1 MILHYLKLA
10 WRNLLKY
17 RMQTAVSILGLAMG
31 LTCFVFAALWIRH
44 EMSFDSAHEGADRI
58 YLLYRES
65 TVNELGY
72 DTWTRGLLPI
82 LRENFPEVE
91 LACGAQFWKQM
102 KMEVEGQDPV
112 IGRKLIADSTF
123 MQMFDIRILQGT
135 PNFLWSLADERQK
148 HIYDHS
154 EPIAVTEETALRLFG
169 TTDVLGKTLT
179 AFSPATICAVVSSL
193 PQSSL
198 SFDFWSGARY
208 SESIADP
215 LLLRLRP
222 GTDLNTFRRKLD
234 SYTQLQD
241 GRRVALFRPYH
252 LLPLRQYHY
261 SKVNE
266 ERSINFYYLVL
277 FSVIG
282 LLVVVSALFNYL
294 SLFVVRMQT
303 RLREV
308 ELRRVCGAGR
318 SSLVALFAVEYLLVL
333 LVAGLLGFTLTEV
346 SLPLFRCL
354 SGVDGQVYLPQLLF
368 FLGLLLLSLV
378 ALLPF
383 VLRRHRWNTLRS
395 HRLRRLSI
403 GVQIGVGILFTFAA
417 VVMMKQLHYLTNVD
431 LGWERE
437 GVATL
442 KVNRYKLI
450 GDDFEQFHTTARLLK
465 QMPCVEDIIENHESL
480 FGFDF
485 GGRHSIEEWP
495 GRQSDE
501 EKMPVKV
508 LFEGRAFADF
518 YGLKLKE
525 GRMVRDDESTG
536 VVLNESA
543 ARRLRLDNPIGLH
556 ITLSGRDMEIVG
568 VLKDFHSTAPTVPVH
583 SLAMIG
589 KNGFRI
595 AEGYI
600 KMHTGQFLIKFK
612 DGHWDDLQERIRQMA
627 AEQEITD
634 YELKSMEELYADYL
648 KSERL
653 LLRLLGIASAVCVLV
668 VGFGVFSLITL
679 SCEQRRKEMAIR
691 KVNGARV
698 GDILR
703 LFAREYLLLL
713 AVAAVVAFPV
723 GYVLMKRWLESYVEQ
738 TTINLWVYL
747 VIFAGMA
754 AVVALCIGWR
764 IWKTAN
770 ENPADVVKRE

>member
-135 PNFLWSLADERQK
+135 PNFLWSLADERQM
-148 HIYDHS
+148 HIYDRS

-179 AFSPATICAVVSSL
+179 AFGPATICAVVSSL

-208 SESIADP
+208 SESTADP

-222 GTDLNTFRRKLD
+222 GTNLNTFRRKLD

-241 GRRVALFRPYH
+241 GRRIALFRPYH

-318 SSLVALFAVEYLLVL
+318 GSLVALFAVEYLLVL

-346 SLPLFRCL
+346 SLPLFRRL

-403 GVQIGVGILFTFAA
+403 GVQIGVGILFAFAA

-431 LGWERE
+431 LGWKRE
-437 GVATL
+437 GVAIL
-442 KVNRYKLI
+442 SVKRYKEM
-450 GDDFEQFHTTARLLK
+450 GEGFEKFHATAQRLK
-465 QMPCVEDIIENHESL
+465 QMPCVEDIIENHASIL
-480 FGFDF
+480 GSNIV
-485 GGRHSIEEWP
+485 GGHSVEDWP
-495 GRQSDE
+495 ERRPDE
-501 EKMPVKV
+501 EKMMIRVM
-508 LFEGRAFADF
+508 FEGRAFTDF

-525 GRMVRDDESTG
+525 GRMVRDDEQNG

-543 ARRLRLDNPIGLH
+543 VRRLRLDNPVGLH
-556 ITLSGRDMEIVG
+556 ITLSGHDMEIVG
-568 VLKDFHSTAPTVPVH
+568 VLKDFHSTAPTVPVY
-583 SLAMIG
+583 SLALIG
-589 KNGFRI
+589 KSGFGMRS
-595 AEGYI
+595 EL
-600 KMHTGQFLIKFK
+600 MHTTNFLIKFK
-612 DGHWDDLQERIRQMA
+612 DGHWDDLQERVRQMA
-627 AEQEITD
+627 AEQEITEYTLND
-634 YELKSMEELYADYL
+634 TEDLYADYL

-668 VGFGVFSLITL
+668 VGFGVFSLVTL
-679 SCEQRRKEMAIR
+679 SCEQRRKEIAIR

-713 AVAAVVAFPV
+713 GVAAVVAFPV

-738 TTINLWVYL
+738 TTISLWVYL

-764 IWKTAN
+764 VWRAAN
-770 ENPADVVKRE
+770 ENPAEVVKRE

>member
-1 MILHYLKLA
+1 M
-10 WRNLLKY
+10 
-17 RMQTAVSILGLAMG
+17 
-31 LTCFVFAALWIRH
+31 
-44 EMSFDSAHEGADRI
+44 
-58 YLLYRES
+58 
-65 TVNELGY
+65 
-72 DTWTRGLLPI
+72 
-82 LRENFPEVE
+82 
-91 LACGAQFWKQM
+91 
-102 KMEVEGQDPV
+102 
-112 IGRKLIADSTF
+112 
-123 MQMFDIRILQGT
+123 
-135 PNFLWSLADERQK
+135 
-148 HIYDHS
+148 
-154 EPIAVTEETALRLFG
+154 
-169 TTDVLGKTLT
+169 
-179 AFSPATICAVVSSL
+179 
-193 PQSSL
+193 
-198 SFDFWSGARY
+198 
-208 SESIADP
+208 
-215 LLLRLRP
+215 
-222 GTDLNTFRRKLD
+222 
-234 SYTQLQD
+234 
-241 GRRVALFRPYH
+241 
-252 LLPLRQYHY
+252 
-261 SKVNE
+261 
-266 ERSINFYYLVL
+266 
-277 FSVIG
+277 
-282 LLVVVSALFNYL
+282 
-294 SLFVVRMQT
+294 
-303 RLREV
+303 
-308 ELRRVCGAGR
+308 
-318 SSLVALFAVEYLLVL
+318 L

-346 SLPLFRCL
+346 SLPLFRRL

-634 YELKSMEELYADYL
+634 YELKSTEELYADYL

-738 TTINLWVYL
+738 TTISFWVYL

-764 IWKTAN
+764 VWRAAN

>member
-135 PNFLWSLADERQK
+135 PNFLWSLADERQMY
-148 HIYDHS
+148 IYDRS

-179 AFSPATICAVVSSL
+179 AFGPATICAVVSSL

-208 SESIADP
+208 SESTADP

-222 GTDLNTFRRKLD
+222 GTNLNTFRRKLD

-318 SSLVALFAVEYLLVL
+318 GSLVALFAVEYLLVL

-346 SLPLFRCL
+346 SLPLFRRL

-403 GVQIGVGILFTFAA
+403 GVQIGVGILFAFAA

-437 GVATL
+437 GVAIL
-442 KVNRYKLI
+442 SVKRYKEM
-450 GDDFEQFHTTARLLK
+450 GEGFEKFHATAQRLK
-465 QMPCVEDIIENHESL
+465 QMPCVEDIIENHASIL
-480 FGFDF
+480 GSNVV
-485 GGRHSIEEWP
+485 GGHSVEDWP
-495 GRQSDE
+495 ERRPDE
-501 EKMPVKV
+501 EKMMIRVM
-508 LFEGRAFADF
+508 FEGRAFADF

-525 GRMVRDDESTG
+525 GRMVRDDEQNG

-543 ARRLRLDNPIGLH
+543 ARRLRLDNPIGQH

-568 VLKDFHSTAPTVPVH
+568 VLKDFHSTAPTVPVY
-583 SLAMIG
+583 SLALIG
-589 KNGFRI
+589 KSGFGMRS
-595 AEGYI
+595 EL
-600 KMHTGQFLIKFK
+600 MHTTKFLIKFK
-612 DGHWDDLQERIRQMA
+612 DDHWDDLQERVRQMA
-627 AEQEITD
+627 AEQEITEYTLNNTED
-634 YELKSMEELYADYL
+634 LSADYL

-668 VGFGVFSLITL
+668 VGFGVFSLVTL
-679 SCEQRRKEMAIR
+679 SCEQRRKEIAIR

-738 TTINLWVYL
+738 TTISLWVYL

-764 IWKTAN
+764 VWRAAN
-770 ENPADVVKRE
+770 ENPAEVVKRE

>member
-135 PNFLWSLADERQK
+135 PNFLWSLADERQMY
-148 HIYDHS
+148 IYDRS

-179 AFSPATICAVVSSL
+179 AFGPATICAVVSSL

-208 SESIADP
+208 SESTADP

-222 GTDLNTFRRKLD
+222 GTNLNTFRRKLD

-261 SKVNE
+261 SEVNE

-318 SSLVALFAVEYLLVL
+318 GSLVALFAVEYLLVL

-346 SLPLFRCL
+346 SLPLFRRL

-403 GVQIGVGILFTFAA
+403 GVQIGVGILFAFAA

-437 GVATL
+437 GVAIL
-442 KVNRYKLI
+442 SVKRYKEM
-450 GDDFEQFHTTARLLK
+450 GEGFEKFHATAQRLK
-465 QMPCVEDIIENHESL
+465 QMPCVEDIIENHASIL
-480 FGFDF
+480 GSNVV
-485 GGRHSIEEWP
+485 GGHSVEDWP
-495 GRQSDE
+495 ERRPDE
-501 EKMPVKV
+501 EKMMIRVM
-508 LFEGRAFADF
+508 FEGRAFADF

-525 GRMVRDDESTG
+525 GRMVRDDEQNG

-543 ARRLRLDNPIGLH
+543 ARRLRLDNPIGQH

-568 VLKDFHSTAPTVPVH
+568 VLKDFHSTAPTVPVY
-583 SLAMIG
+583 SLALIG
-589 KNGFRI
+589 KSGFGMRS
-595 AEGYI
+595 EL
-600 KMHTGQFLIKFK
+600 MHTTKFLIKFK
-612 DGHWDDLQERIRQMA
+612 DDHWDDLQERVRQMA
-627 AEQEITD
+627 AEQEITEYTLNNTED
-634 YELKSMEELYADYL
+634 LYADYL

-668 VGFGVFSLITL
+668 VGFGVFSLVTL
-679 SCEQRRKEMAIR
+679 SCEQRRKEIAIR

-738 TTINLWVYL
+738 TTISLWVYL

-764 IWKTAN
+764 VWRAAN
-770 ENPADVVKRE
+770 ENPAEVVKRE

>member
-135 PNFLWSLADERQK
+135 PNFLWSLADGRQM
-148 HIYDHS
+148 HIYDRS

-179 AFSPATICAVVSSL
+179 AFGPATICAVVSSL

-208 SESIADP
+208 SESTADP

-241 GRRVALFRPYH
+241 GRRIALFRPYH

-318 SSLVALFAVEYLLVL
+318 GSLVTLFAVEYLLVL

-346 SLPLFRCL
+346 SLPLFRRL

-403 GVQIGVGILFTFAA
+403 GVQIGVGILFAFAA

-431 LGWERE
+431 LGWKRE
-437 GVATL
+437 GVAIL
-442 KVNRYKLI
+442 SVKRYKEM
-450 GDDFEQFHTTARLLK
+450 GEGFEKFHATAQRLK
-465 QMPCVEDIIENHESL
+465 QMPCVEDIIENHASIL
-480 FGFDF
+480 GSNIV
-485 GGRHSIEEWP
+485 GGHSVEDWP
-495 GRQSDE
+495 ERRPDE
-501 EKMPVKV
+501 EKMMIRVM
-508 LFEGRAFADF
+508 FEGRAFTDF

-525 GRMVRDDESTG
+525 GRMVRDDEQNG

-543 ARRLRLDNPIGLH
+543 VRRLRLDNPIGQH
-556 ITLSGRDMEIVG
+556 ITLSGHDMEIVG
-568 VLKDFHSTAPTVPVH
+568 VLKDFHSTAPTVPVY
-583 SLAMIG
+583 SLALIG
-589 KNGFRI
+589 KSGFGMRS
-595 AEGYI
+595 EL
-600 KMHTGQFLIKFK
+600 MHTTNFLIKFK
-612 DGHWDDLQERIRQMA
+612 DGHWDDLQERVRQMA
-627 AEQEITD
+627 AEQEITEYTLNNTED
-634 YELKSMEELYADYL
+634 LYADYL

-668 VGFGVFSLITL
+668 VGFGVFSLVTL
-679 SCEQRRKEMAIR
+679 SCEQRRKEIAIR

-703 LFAREYLLLL
+703 LFAHEYLLLL

-738 TTINLWVYL
+738 TAISLWVYL
-747 VIFAGMA
+747 GILAGMA

-764 IWKTAN
+764 VWRAAN
-770 ENPADVVKRE
+770 ENPAEVVKRE

>member
-1 MILHYLKLA
+1 MILHYLKIA

-135 PNFLWSLADERQK
+135 PNFLWSLADERQM
-148 HIYDHS
+148 HIYDRS

-179 AFSPATICAVVSSL
+179 VFGPATICAVVSSL

-208 SESIADP
+208 SESAADP
-215 LLLRLRP
+215 LRLRLRP
-222 GTDLNTFRRKLD
+222 GINLNTFRRKLD

-241 GRRVALFRPYH
+241 GRRIALFRPYH

-261 SKVNE
+261 SEVNE

-318 SSLVALFAVEYLLVL
+318 GSLVALFAVEYLLVL

-346 SLPLFRCL
+346 SLPLFRRL

-403 GVQIGVGILFTFAA
+403 GVQIGVGILFAFAA

-431 LGWERE
+431 LGWKRE
-437 GVATL
+437 GVAIL
-442 KVNRYKLI
+442 SVKRYKEM
-450 GDDFEQFHTTARLLK
+450 GEGFEKFHATAQRLK
-465 QMPCVEDIIENHESL
+465 QMPCVEDIIENHA
-480 FGFDF
+480 
-485 GGRHSIEEWP
+485 SILGSNAEGKHTVEDWP
-495 GRQSDE
+495 GKRPDE
-501 EKMPVKV
+501 EKMMIRVM
-508 LFEGRAFADF
+508 FEGRAFTDF

-525 GRMVRDDESTG
+525 GRMVRDDEQNG

-543 ARRLRLDNPIGLH
+543 VRRLRLDNPIGQH

-568 VLKDFHSTAPTVPVH
+568 VLKDFHSTAPTVPVY
-583 SLAMIG
+583 SLALIG
-589 KNGFRI
+589 KSGFGMRS
-595 AEGYI
+595 EL
-600 KMHTGQFLIKFK
+600 MHTTKFLIKFK
-612 DGHWDDLQERIRQMA
+612 DGHWDDLQERVRQMA
-627 AEQEITD
+627 AEQEITEYTLNNTED
-634 YELKSMEELYADYL
+634 LYADYL

-668 VGFGVFSLITL
+668 VGFGVFSLVTL
-679 SCEQRRKEMAIR
+679 SCEQRRKEIAIR

-703 LFAREYLLLL
+703 LFAHEYLLLL

-738 TTINLWVYL
+738 TTISLWVYL

-764 IWKTAN
+764 VGRAAN
-770 ENPADVVKRE
+770 ENPAEVVKRE

>member
-58 YLLYRES
+58 YLFYRES
-65 TVNELGY
+65 TTNELGY
-72 DTWTRGLLPI
+72 DTRTRGLLPV

-91 LACGAQFWKQM
+91 LTCGADFWENA
-102 KMEVEGQDPV
+102 KMEVEGEEPV
-112 IGRKLIADSTF
+112 IARKLIADSTF
-123 MQMFDIRILQGT
+123 MQMFGIRILQGT
-135 PNFLWSLADERQK
+135 TDFLMQTDKRQRRAK
-148 HIYDHS
+148 GYS

-179 AFSPATICAVVSSL
+179 AVITPTTICAVVDSL

-198 SFDFWSGARY
+198 SFDYWGGASY
-208 SESIADP
+208 NEVTTDL

-222 GTDLNTFRRKLD
+222 GTDLNAFRHKLD

-241 GRRVALFRPYH
+241 GVRVALFQPYH

-261 SKVNE
+261 SEVNE

-318 SSLVALFAVEYLLVL
+318 GSLVALFAVEYLLVL

-346 SLPLFRCL
+346 SLPLFRRL

-403 GVQIGVGILFTFAA
+403 GFQIGVGILFAFAA

-431 LGWERE
+431 LGWERK

-442 KVNRYKLI
+442 KVSRYKDR
-450 GDDFEQFHTTARLLK
+450 GNVFEQLHATARLLK
-465 QMPCVEDIIENHESL
+465 QMPCVDKVVENHASL
-480 FGFDF
+480 LGFGFGASKPVED
-485 GGRHSIEEWP
+485 WP
-495 GRQSDE
+495 GKQSGGE
-501 EKMPVKV
+501 EVFV
-508 LFEGRAFADF
+508 STLFEENAFIDF

-525 GRMVRDDESTG
+525 GRMVRDDELTG
-536 VVLNESA
+536 VVLNEA
-543 ARRLRLDNPIGLH
+543 AVRRLKLDNPIGQH
-556 ITLSGRDMEIVG
+556 IKLQGKDREIVG
-568 VLKDFHSTAPTVPVH
+568 VLKDFHTTAPTVPVH
-583 SLAMIG
+583 SMALLSKSALGIPADMWH
-589 KNGFRI
+589 NS
-595 AEGYI
+595 
-600 KMHTGQFLIKFK
+600 QFLIKFK
-612 DGHWDDLQERIRQMA
+612 DGHWDDLQERIRQMVT
-627 AEQEITD
+627 EQGITE
-634 YELKSMEELYADYL
+634 YKLKSMEDLYADYL

-668 VGFGVFSLITL
+668 VGFGVFSLVTL
-679 SCEQRRKEMAIR
+679 SCEQRRKEIAIR

-738 TTINLWVYL
+738 TAISLWVYL

-764 IWKTAN
+764 VWRAAN
-770 ENPADVVKRE
+770 ENPAEVVKRE